1 MRRAHAVIAAC
12 TAIFALPAGAAE
24 ITQSGFSP
32 LYVGVDYETA
42 TVPSNPT
49 AAGAP
54 TTSRAY
60 IVRIDLRA
68 PGISLVA
75 TPQSGPLETTSE
87 TLTQF
92 ATAQRVRV
100 AINSNFFAPCCNAFA
115 EPKDVIGLLVSRGQV
130 VSPATSDPVQ
140 SEAVLAVSRGN
151 RAVIAHGQD
160 VDLGNVYTAVAGSAI
175 IVQDGVDVSAS
186 SPNEGDPTHPNP
198 RTLVGLSHHG
208 RFLYFVVIDGR
219 VPGYSAG
226 TTNAQSA
233 ALMLALGCESAL
245 NLDGGGSSEMVRADT
260 LGAPYIVN
268 NPSGGAERFDA
279 SALGVYARPL
289 QGEHDGHDDHD
300 GGDGHDSRD
309 DSLSADEVE
318 GQ

>member
-1 MRRAHAVIAAC
+1 MRTVHAVVATLA
-12 TAIFALPAGAAE
+12 AIFAVPAGAAE

-32 LYVGVDYETA
+32 LYQGIDYATA

-49 AAGAP
+49 ASGAP

-60 IVRIDLRA
+60 ITRIDLRA
-68 PGISLVA
+68 PGISFVA
-75 TPQSGPLETTSE
+75 TPHSGSLETTSQ

-92 ATAQRVRV
+92 ATEQRVRL

-130 VSPATSDPVQ
+130 VSPATTDPVQ
-140 SEAVLAVSRGN
+140 SEAVLAISRWN

-160 VDLGNVYTAVAGSAI
+160 VNLDNVYTAVAGSAI

-186 SPNEGDPTHPNP
+186 SPNQGDPRNPNP

-208 RFLYFVVIDGR
+208 RYLYFVVIDGR
-219 VPGYSAG
+219 VPGYSVG

-233 ALMLALGCESAL
+233 ALMLALGCEDAL

-260 LGAPYIVN
+260 LGVPYIVN
-268 NPSGGAERFDA
+268 NPSGGAERYDA
-279 SALGVYARPL
+279 AAIGVYARPL
-289 QGEHDGHDDHD
+289 KRKHDWHDGPFSNESGSTDESD
-300 GGDGHDSRD
+300 
-309 DSLSADEVE
+309 SADESVVD
-318 GQ
+318 